1 MLINK
6 WINKD
11 LSLMHNGILF
21 RSKKKYEICRKM
33 NGSGK
38 YYSEWGHLDSERQK
52 VHVLSRMCILIFT
65 VCMYVY
71 KGVRRKVCRRWKW
84 TRDHRR
90 DNKHW
95 GRVETPVTWNQAGIG
110 GGWEMGQVSKGKKR
124 VYLKISIMKY
134 NIWILTFRKAS
145 RKGLE
150 INMLTNENC
159 AISFPWE
166 KKSRRIILRFR
177 VHSRTF
183 YDICVPQGRG
193 QEMRITQNTTLCGI
207 LQLENGLLVIRE
219 GSGAPAYK
227 HLFYTASLK
236 LFLHKLILQNQPDWP
251 VHDKAKTN
259 FIQNNS
265 LDNFMRNGIIMSVKT
280 ESVKTGIALNVR
292 NRKKKETDFCN

>member
-1 MLINK
+1 
-6 WINKD
+6 
-11 LSLMHNGILF
+11 
-21 RSKKKYEICRKM
+21 
-33 NGSGK
+33 
-38 YYSEWGHLDSERQK
+38 
-52 VHVLSRMCILIFT
+52 
-65 VCMYVY
+65 
-71 KGVRRKVCRRWKW
+71 
-84 TRDHRR
+84 
-90 DNKHW
+90 
-95 GRVETPVTWNQAGIG
+95 
-110 GGWEMGQVSKGKKR
+110 MGQVSKGKKR

-150 INMLTNENC
+150 TNMLTNENC

-193 QEMRITQNTTLCGI
+193 QEMRITQSTTLCGI

-236 LFLHKLILQNQPDWP
+236 LFLHKLILQNQPD
-251 VHDKAKTN
+251 
-259 FIQNNS
+259 
-265 LDNFMRNGIIMSVKT
+265 
-280 ESVKTGIALNVR
+280 
-292 NRKKKETDFCN
+292 